1 MGTQWWWLVVEWP
14 QPSIS
19 QNGTT
24 SLTVTSSLISRLT
37 GSSQGKLDLSLLFPD
52 LISRPQP
59 FILPLLSPE
68 KPSALLLAAPNQLDG
83 KCCDPCGDYLNA
95 LVAERF
101 ALKLGTNMAAIQGK
115 LWLLI
120 APSTVW
126 KAPVGLGRTP
136 LLVHQIGWVMFLAEP
151 MTVSTCRRRSGQ
163 MGTST
168 SIGPSS
174 SLRWRSSNSWL
185 CCQRRDGTHQKILH
199 TERRYLLRTKPIP
212 WQKYWKIQAE
222 WWKWT

>member
-1 MGTQWWWLVVEWP
+1 M
-14 QPSIS
+14 
-19 QNGTT
+19 
-24 SLTVTSSLISRLT
+24 VTGCRVTPTKYLPERHNIIDCHFVFDITLNRIFTRKTWFVAIVSRF
-37 GSSQGKLDLSLLFPD
+37 D
-52 LISRPQP
+52 
-59 FILPLLSPE
+59 ILPSTVYSSSVVSQE
-68 KPSALLLAAPNQLDG
+68 TVCTALLLAAPNQLDR

-101 ALKLGTNMAAIQGK
+101 ALKLGTNMATIQGK

-151 MTVSTCRRRSGQ
+151 MTVSTCRQRSGQ

-168 SIGPSS
+168 SIGPTS

-185 CCQRRDGTHQKILH
+185 CCRRCDGTHQKILH
-199 TERRYLLRTKPIP
+199 TERRYLLGTEPIP
-212 WQKYWKIQAE
+212 WQ
-222 WWKWT
+222 